1 MEFTFI
7 AEVGV
12 NHGGDIN
19 VAKQMIAEIA
29 SAGAGIV
36 KFQTYKAE
44 KLAAIDSPGY
54 WDFKSEPT
62 RSQIELFRKY
72 DAFGQSEYEELYE
85 ECENHNVEFLS
96 TPFDTECLP
105 WLMPL
110 MKRVK
115 IASADVTNY
124 LLLDAISDYH
134 IPIIMSVG
142 ASTYNEIE
150 GAIEFI
156 RSKTNVP
163 ITLLH
168 CMLLYPTNPEFAFLS
183 QISKLKVFEEKY
195 DDILIGYSDHVPVSA
210 MQNDQLLIAYALGAT
225 VIEKHY
231 TFNKNLRGNDHYHA
245 VDKVDLKNVIK
256 RLKIASSTMR
266 DADLDEIIKLQETA
280 RNNARRSLHF
290 QNSMKAGQIIMKTD
304 LVAKRPGIGISPKE
318 FQTFVG
324 SVLEVDVEKN
334 QRLQENMVVK
344 K

>member
-12 NHGGDIN
+12 NHGGDIYA
-19 VAKQMIAEIA
+19 AKQMIADIA
-29 SAGAGIV
+29 DAGANIV
-36 KFQTYKAE
+36 KFQTYKAD
-44 KLAAIDSPGY
+44 KLAAVDSPGY

-72 DAFGQSEYEELYE
+72 DAFGQPEYEELHT
-85 ECENHNVEFLS
+85 ECEAHGVEFLS

-115 IASADVTNY
+115 IASADLTNY
-124 LLLDAISDYH
+124 LLLDAVSGYH
-134 IPIIMSVG
+134 LPIIMSVG
-142 ASTYNEIE
+142 ASTHNEIA

-156 RSKTNVP
+156 RSRTDAP

-168 CMLLYPTNPEFAFLS
+168 CMLLYPTIPMFSYLS
-183 QISKLKVFEEKY
+183 QISKLKAFEEKY
-195 DDILIGYSDHVPVSA
+195 DDISIGYSDHVPVSA

-231 TFNKNLRGNDHYHA
+231 TSNKDLKGNDHYHA
-245 VDKVDLKNVIK
+245 VDKIDLKNVIE
-256 RLKIASSTMR
+256 RLKIASSAIR
-266 DADLDEIIKLQETA
+266 EADLDEIIELQETA

-290 QNSMKAGQIIMKTD
+290 QSSMKVGQMITKTD
-304 LVAKRPGIGISPKE
+304 LVAKRPGIGISPKQFE
-318 FQTFVG
+318 TFAG
-324 SVLEVDVEKN
+324 SVLEVDVEKD
-334 QRLQENMVVK
+334 QRLQENMFVK